1 MCHIFVLIQP
11 IEVDCSEFTGQ
22 SLCRVFN
29 MLGITRAIKEVT
41 EAAEAASMW
50 LRMRR
55 RQI

>member
-50 LRMRR
+50 LWMRR